1 MLYFL
6 YSAIF
11 YAATPFIVLRLLWRS
26 RYKRAYRQNIA
37 QRFAYFTVPTEFRGG
52 LWIHTVSLGEVITAA
67 PLIKALRQQHPDLK
81 ITLTTMTITGSEYV
95 KAHFVPEIFH
105 VFVPYDLPC
114 VVRRFLNHLQPQAL
128 LILETEL
135 WPNILKICKQRA
147 IPVMLSNA
155 RLSEKS
161 AKRYNYIRPVIRN
174 MLSGINVIATHAK
187 IDGDRF
193 MRLGAT
199 AQQIT
204 TVGSIKFDIIT
215 PASVLEQA
223 PALRQMLGANRPIL
237 IAAST
242 HEGEEE
248 KIVSVFN
255 QILKK
260 IPQALLLLAPR
271 HPERFARVASY
282 CEQENYKMV
291 TYTSQKACTDS
302 TQIFLID
309 TIGQLKL
316 FYAVADVAFV
326 GGSLMPIGGHN
337 ILEPLSL
344 GIPTIVGPYMFNF
357 EEMSELLLTEEVL
370 LQINTSEELAN
381 ITIPL
386 LEDSSLRAELTV
398 KAEKVLAKNKGAV
411 EKNLRLLEGLL
422 THAN

>member
-1 MLYFL
+1 MLYSL
-6 YSAIF
+6 YNLFF
-11 YAATPFIVLRLLWRS
+11 YAATPFILLRLLWRS

-37 QRFAYFTVPTEFRGG
+37 QRFGYIKVPAEFRGG
-52 LWIHTVSLGEVITAA
+52 LWIHTVSLGEIIAA
-67 PLIKALRQQHPDLK
+67 TPLIKTIRQHHPDLR

-95 KAHFVPEIFH
+95 KAHFVPEVFH
-105 VFVPYDLPC
+105 IFVPYDLPC
-114 VVRRFLNHLQPQAL
+114 VVRRFLNRLQPTTL

-135 WPNILKICKQRA
+135 WPNILKACQQRS
-147 IPVMLSNA
+147 IPIMLSNA
-155 RLSEKS
+155 RLSEQS
-161 AKRYNYIRPVIRN
+161 VKRYRYLGPVIRN
-174 MLSGINVIATHAK
+174 MLSAIKVIATHAK

-193 MRLGAT
+193 ISLGAT
-199 AQQIT
+199 AQQVT
-204 TVGSIKFDIIT
+204 VVGSIKFDIVT

-223 PALRQMLGANRPIL
+223 PALRQLLGVDRPIL

-248 KIVSVFN
+248 KIFSVFK

-260 IPQALLLLAPR
+260 IPHALLLLAPR
-271 HPERFARVASY
+271 HPERFSRITSY
-282 CEQENYKMV
+282 CEQQHFETV
-291 TYTSQKACTDS
+291 SYTSQKACQKS

-309 TIGQLKL
+309 TVGQLKL

-344 GIPTIVGPYMFNF
+344 GIPTIVGPYLFNF
-357 EEMSELLLTEEVL
+357 EEMSELLLAEKVL
-370 LQINTSEELAN
+370 LQIQTTEELAALV
-381 ITIPL
+381 IRL
-386 LEDSSLRAELTV
+386 LEDSSLRGELAV

-422 THAN
+422 KKN